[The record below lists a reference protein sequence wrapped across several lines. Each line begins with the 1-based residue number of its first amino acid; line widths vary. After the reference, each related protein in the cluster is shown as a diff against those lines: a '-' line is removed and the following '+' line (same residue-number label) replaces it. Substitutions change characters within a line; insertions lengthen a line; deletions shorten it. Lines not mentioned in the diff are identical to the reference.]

1 MMRIPTMLLHK
12 FPLTYSIN
20 KGSTHL
26 LKISRAAVPPLRVA
40 VPPHPPQQQLLQLL
54 LHHFKGST
62 WSLSLNKKKL
72 NVQKK
77 NKEVLSIQGYVKL
90 YNGITPLTTSLGAF
104 ERGKGSTT
112 LREIKW

>member
-1 MMRIPTMLLHK
+1 M
-12 FPLTYSIN
+12 TYSID

-26 LKISRAAVPPLRVA
+26 LKISRVAVLLLRV
-40 VPPHPPQQQLLQLL
+40 VVLPHPPQQQLLQLL

-72 NVQKK
+72 KVQRK
-77 NKEVLSIQGYVKL
+77 NKEVLSIQGYVTL

-104 ERGKGSTT
+104 ERG
-112 LREIKW
+112 

>member
-1 MMRIPTMLLHK
+1 MMRIPRMLLHK
-12 FPLTYSIN
+12 FLLTHSID

-26 LKISRAAVPPLRVA
+26 LNISRVVVPFMRAA

-72 NVQKK
+72 KVQKK

-90 YNGITPLTTSLGAF
+90 YNRITPLTTSLGAF
-104 ERGKGSTT
+104 ERG
-112 LREIKW
+112 